1 MTEFGAGRMRER
13 LVGVGLAIALF
24 VFLALLENVIG
35 APGLISGQQAHAA
48 ATGNGE
54 LTPPVGNIAVTTDT
68 VVPDDRIAGRLQDV
82 FGALASL
89 RGVGI
94 EVAGGVVTLSGTVPD
109 AAAVARAEVLAAKTE
124 GVVAVENRLEP
135 DVSVQGRLAPA
146 VERTRDLWRQA
157 IAYLPLLMVAAVI
170 VLLFWLLG
178 ALLGRQRQI
187 WRRLGRNELIAN
199 LLGTVVP
206 LVFVILGLIIALNI
220 LDAVAVLSAV
230 LGAAGVLGLAIGFAV
245 RDTIENFIASV
256 MLSVRQPFRPKDLVD
271 IDGREGIVVRLT
283 SRATILMSPDGNHLR
298 LPNAQVFK
306 AVITN
311 YTRNPER
318 RFTFSL
324 GIDAADDPRAAMEMG
339 LATLRGLAF
348 VLADPQPGAW
358 IKQVG
363 DSNIVLTFAPWI
375 DQAVTD
381 FLKGRSAAIR
391 AVKIA
396 LEQAGFSLPEP
407 IYRLRV
413 DELPRGLLGNS
424 VSGTAAVPEPLPA
437 RRLRPAAPT
446 ESDNTSVDR
455 ALEEKVDQDRR
466 VAGDDDLLRHDA
478 PTEFGDKGR

>member
-1 MTEFGAGRMRER
+1 MTEFWAAWMRKR
-13 LVGVGLAIALF
+13 LIDVGLAVALF
-24 VFLALLENVIG
+24 VFLAAMA
-35 APGLISGQQAHAA
+35 APALHGRQTHAA
-48 ATGNGE
+48 DAGNGE
-54 LTPPVGNIAVTTDT
+54 LTLPAGDIAAAPDA
-68 VVPDDRIAGRLQDV
+68 VVPDDRIAARLEDV
-82 FGALASL
+82 FGALTSL
-89 RGVGI
+89 RGVGVQ
-94 EVAGGVVTLSGTVPD
+94 VAGGVVILSGTVPD
-109 AAAVARAEVLAAKTE
+109 AAAGARAEVLAAKTE
-124 GVVAVENRLEP
+124 GVVAVENRLKT

-146 VERTRDLWRQA
+146 IERARELWRQA

-178 ALLGRQRQI
+178 TLLGRQRQI

-206 LVFVILGLIIALNI
+206 LVFVILGLVIALNI

-230 LGAAGVLGLAIGFAV
+230 LGAAGVLGLAVGFAV

-283 SRATILMSPDGNHLR
+283 SRATILMSHDGNHLR

-324 GIDAADDPRAAMEMG
+324 GIDAADDPRAAMDTG
-339 LATLRGLAF
+339 LATLRSLVF
-348 VLADPQPGAW
+348 VLADPQPVAW
-358 IKQVG
+358 IEQVG

-375 DQAVTD
+375 DQTVTD
-381 FLKGRSAAIR
+381 FLKGRSAGIR

-413 DELPRGLLGNS
+413 DELPRGLLGRS

-437 RRLRPAAPT
+437 RQPRPAAPT
-446 ESDNTSVDR
+446 EPENTSVDR
-455 ALEEKVDQDRR
+455 ALEKKVDQDRR
-466 VAGDDDLLRHDA
+466 AAGDDDLLRQDA
-478 PTEFGDKGR
+478 PTEFGDQGR